1 MPCRDMSA
9 CDFEGFLQREG
20 ARVQR
25 FAENRGVHAQ
35 FGELLDV
42 AQVVELGDAT
52 GCGDLRVG
60 ADATSRSSSMFGPL
74 IMPSRATSVTT

>member
-42 AQVVELGDAT
+42 AQVVLKWFDKY
-52 GCGDLRVG
+52 L
-60 ADATSRSSSMFGPL
+60 S
-74 IMPSRATSVTT
+74 